1 MKSIKKFIAAPLLFV
16 AVIAGVF
23 ILNLVIPFID
33 LNQFG
38 LRPRSFFG
46 LIGIPLVVFLHGDF
60 NHLLNNSVP
69 LLILGML
76 LRSYGINHF
85 VQVTVGLILLS
96 GLLTWIFS
104 PSDLIVGA
112 SGLVF
117 AYFSYLISKAIKDKT
132 PTNLL
137 IAGVVIVSYGG
148 LLFSL
153 GQFQAGVSW
162 TGHFCGFASG
172 IILALYGPK
181 QLR

>member
-1 MKSIKKFIAAPLLFV
+1 MKNIKRFIAGPLTFV
-16 AVIAGVF
+16 AIIVGAF
-23 ILNLVIPFID
+23 FLNQITPID
-33 LNQFG
+33 FNQFG
-38 LRPRSFFG
+38 LRPRSVDG

-76 LRSYGINHF
+76 LRSYGRNYF
-85 VQVTVGLILLS
+85 ARVTTGLILLS
-96 GLLTWIFS
+96 GLLTWVFS
-104 PSDLIVGA
+104 PSYLIVGA

-117 AYFSYLISKAIKDKT
+117 AYFSYLIAKAIREKT
-132 PTNLL
+132 PLTFL
-137 IAGVVIVSYGG
+137 IAGVVILTYGG

-153 GQFQAGVSW
+153 GHFQAGVSW
-162 TGHFCGFASG
+162 TGHICGFASG